1 MTSKYLK
8 ILEFD
13 KIVSMACTYATCAE
27 TRQGLTEEAP
37 CTTPGDVR
45 EALQKTDALT
55 ILLIKNGSP
64 RFSNVQGADKAVQ
77 RAVKGGVLSM
87 AELLLV
93 GEALRNFSNLVA
105 WYGETE
111 HETLPVDD
119 LFVTLTPQPTLEKH
133 IFACILSETEM
144 ADTASDALY
153 DVRRKIRA
161 TENSIRDK
169 LDGMIKSQTTGKY
182 LQESVVSLRNG
193 RFVVPVKAEHKS
205 DIGGVIHDVS
215 SSG

>member
-119 LFVTLTPQPTLEKH
+119 LF
-133 IFACILSETEM
+133 
-144 ADTASDALY
+144 
-153 DVRRKIRA
+153 
-161 TENSIRDK
+161 
-169 LDGMIKSQTTGKY
+169 
-182 LQESVVSLRNG
+182 
-193 RFVVPVKAEHKS
+193 
-205 DIGGVIHDVS
+205 
-215 SSG
+215 